1 MMSGMTSDVV
11 VRPVEPAD
19 REAWQQLFHAY
30 RTFYEYDEG
39 QDVVDRVWGWI
50 HDDAHE
56 TNALVAELDGEVV
69 GFAHHR
75 EFARPSSGKRGLYLD
90 DLFARPDVRG
100 QGVGRALIT
109 HLGELGQGTR
119 LQQGAVD
126 HRRGQPHGAAPLR
139 RAWPSAPPGSP
150 TTSASEQGQ
159 AGCSDPTTHI
169 AKNCEPPP

>member
-1 MMSGMTSDVV
+1 MMSVMTSPAASDVV

-19 REAWQQLFHAY
+19 HEVWQQLFHAY
-30 RTFYEYDEG
+30 RTFYEYDEE

-50 HDDAHE
+50 QDDDHE
-56 TNALVAELDGEVV
+56 TGALVAEVDGEVV

-109 HLGELGQGTR
+109 HLGELAKERGFNKVRWITAEDNHTAQR
-119 LQQGAVD
+119 LYDAMAERTTWVTYD
-126 HRRGQPHGAAPLR
+126 LR
-139 RAWPSAPPGSP
+139 V
-150 TTSASEQGQ
+150 
-159 AGCSDPTTHI
+159 
-169 AKNCEPPP
+169 

>member
-1 MMSGMTSDVV
+1 MMVRMSHTHSDVV
-11 VRPVEPAD
+11 VRPIEHDDHV
-19 REAWQQLFHAY
+19 AWQQLFHDY

-50 HDDAHE
+50 NDDAHE
-56 TNALVAELDGEVV
+56 TNALVAVLDDEVV

-109 HLGELGQGTR
+109 HLGALAKERGFNKVRWITAEDNHTAQR
-119 LQQGAVD
+119 LYDDLAEK
-126 HRRGQPHGAAPLR
+126 
-139 RAWPSAPPGSP
+139 
-150 TTSASEQGQ
+150 TTWVTY
-159 AGCSDPTTHI
+159 DYRV
-169 AKNCEPPP
+169 